1 VATEGE
7 NEMDISKRQLTVLD
21 QISASDTVRKKIID
35 AASLLYAKKGFSATS
50 IEEISEMAGVSLP
63 VTYRYARKKAE
74 IMKMIMEDVLNTF
87 KENLTRQIGGVDHPR
102 DKLATAVVLY
112 SKIVDREQDKILL
125 MYQKSGSL
133 DAPSKGIVMQLEVVV
148 SEIFSE
154 IIKEGIQ
161 KGLFRKI
168 DVDLM
173 AFNIMMMSHMWVL
186 KRWHFRKRLTL
197 EAFMERQLALILE
210 VLHAD
215 PSGPLLACD

>member
-1 VATEGE
+1 
-7 NEMDISKRQLTVLD
+7 MDISKRQLTVLD

>member
-1 VATEGE
+1 
-7 NEMDISKRQLTVLD
+7 MIISKRQLTVLD

-74 IMKMIMEDVLNTF
+74 IMKMIMEDVLNSF

-173 AFNIMMMSHMWVL
+173 AFNIMTMSHMWVL
-186 KRWHFRKRLTL
+186 KRWHFRKRLTH

-210 VLHAD
+210 ALHAD
-215 PSGPLLACD
+215 PSGPLYVCD

>member
-1 VATEGE
+1 M
-7 NEMDISKRQLTVLD
+7 NISERQLTVLD

-74 IMKMIMEDVLNTF
+74 IMKMIMEDVLNSF

>member
-1 VATEGE
+1 
-7 NEMDISKRQLTVLD
+7 
-21 QISASDTVRKKIID
+21 
-35 AASLLYAKKGFSATS
+35 
-50 IEEISEMAGVSLP
+50 MAGVSLP

>member
-1 VATEGE
+1 VANEGE

>member
-1 VATEGE
+1 
-7 NEMDISKRQLTVLD
+7 MDISKRQLTVLD

-63 VTYRYARKKAE
+63 VTYRYARKKTE
-74 IMKMIMEDVLNTF
+74 IMKMIMEDVLNSF
-87 KENLTRQIGGVDHPR
+87 RENLTRQIGGVDHPG

-112 SKIVDREQDKILL
+112 SKIVDREQEKILL

-133 DAPSKGIVMQLEVVV
+133 DAASKGVVMQLEVTV
-148 SEIFSE
+148 SDIFSE

-161 KGLFRKI
+161 KGFFRKT

-186 KRWHFRKRLTL
+186 KRWHFRGRLT
-197 EAFMERQLALILE
+197 FDQFIERQLAMILDLLRD
-210 VLHAD
+210 V
-215 PSGPLLACD
+215 PSKFPLPCD

>member
-74 IMKMIMEDVLNTF
+74 IMKMIMEDVLNSF
-87 KENLTRQIGGVDHPR
+87 RENLTIQIGGVDHPR

-186 KRWHFRKRLTL
+186 KRWHFRRRLTL

-210 VLHAD
+210 VLRAD
-215 PSGPLLACD
+215 PSGPLSR

>member
-1 VATEGE
+1 
-7 NEMDISKRQLTVLD
+7 MDISKRQLTVLD

-74 IMKMIMEDVLNTF
+74 IMKMIMEDVLNSF

-210 VLHAD
+210 VLRAES
-215 PSGPLLACD
+215 SGLLLACD

>member
-1 VATEGE
+1 VANEGE

-74 IMKMIMEDVLNTF
+74 IMKMIMEDVLNSF

-210 VLHAD
+210 VLHTD

>member
-1 VATEGE
+1 
-7 NEMDISKRQLTVLD
+7 MDISKRQLTVLD

-74 IMKMIMEDVLNTF
+74 IMKMIMEDVLNSF

-186 KRWHFRKRLTL
+186 KRWHFRRRLTL

-210 VLHAD
+210 VLRAD
-215 PSGPLLACD
+215 PSGPLLASD